1 MTPKVP
7 RRIPIRKARLA
18 VLLITIVQRY
28 HTEHERA
35 AVPLLFFSGLLR
47 RILCPARRGR
57 SIRLLN
63 QPAALHLWVRKARAF
78 TLIEIVISVFILML
92 LIMLAVPSVTGVLA
106 DRRLRHSLDTFNNLV
121 YQAQER
127 SLGEHR
133 PYLLVWT
140 TNSVELHPET
150 AAKGEDP
157 KPAASLPL
165 ARGESLQLTLP
176 SALVKD
182 PPPQWIFWPSGTC
195 EPAQVKFTG
204 RDGTWSATYSPLSA
218 RSQLSAYVPR

>member
-1 MTPKVP
+1 M
-7 RRIPIRKARLA
+7 
-18 VLLITIVQRY
+18 QRY
-28 HTEHERA
+28 HMGIERA
-35 AVPLLFFSGLLR
+35 AVRLLFFSGHLR
-47 RILCPARRGR
+47 RILCAAGAGR

-63 QPAALHLWVRKARAF
+63 QPAALHLRVRKARAF
-78 TLIEIVISVFILML
+78 TLIEVVISIFILML

-106 DRRLRHSLDTFNNLV
+106 DRRLRHSLDSFNKLV

-127 SLGEHR
+127 SIGEHR

-140 TNSVELHPET
+140 TNSVELHPEI
-150 AAKGEDP
+150 ALKEDDP
-157 KPAASLPL
+157 KPAAALPL

-182 PPPQWIFWPSGTC
+182 PPPQWIFWPSGAC
-195 EPAQVKFTG
+195 EPASVKFTG